1 MNYRHLTPSMSLLL
15 IFESAARHQSFVR
28 AAEELSLSQS
38 AISRQIRELETHLDA
53 ALFERVGRSVRL
65 TNLGE
70 QYAGT
75 VHEALDKIR
84 GATLQVMSKTRGSES
99 LSLAILPTFASK
111 RVLPNL
117 HAFYERYPAA
127 TIHIQSRIG
136 QIDFNTEDIDA
147 AIIVSRIK
155 PSDPELISHLIVN
168 EYLVAV
174 ASPQFFA
181 GINSQKKRYVDRK
194 FLAPEYAAGHLLL
207 SVPSHPSAWS
217 EWFSHYNLDQRQI
230 CLGPSFG
237 VTAHLIQAVNVGIG
251 LGIVPEQFVRNELEQ
266 GSLVAVGEP
275 ILSPRSYYL
284 IYPKR
289 IASSRT
295 LQQFREWILSNDFS
309 EWH

>member
-38 AISRQIRELETHLDA
+38 AVSRQMRQLETHLDI

-65 TNLGE
+65 TEQGE
-70 QYAGT
+70 QYA
-75 VHEALDKIR
+75 VAIHEALDKIR
-84 GATLQVMSKTRGSES
+84 GATLQVMSKTPRAET

-111 RVLPNL
+111 WVLPNL
-117 HAFYERYPAA
+117 HTFYGLYPSA

-136 QIDFNTEDIDA
+136 KIDFNFEDIDA

-155 PSDPELISHLIVN
+155 PSEPELISYLIAN

-174 ASPQFFA
+174 ASPKYVESSK
-181 GINSQKKRYVDRK
+181 IKQKKDIEIK
-194 FLAPEYAAGHLLL
+194 LLAPEYAAGHLLL
-207 SVPSHPSAWS
+207 SVSSHPAAWS
-217 EWFSHYNLDQRQI
+217 EWFSHYGLDHRQI
-230 CLGPSFG
+230 CLGPNFE
-237 VTAHLIQAVNVGIG
+237 VTAHLIQAVSAGIG
-251 LGIVPEQFVRNELEQ
+251 LGIVPEQFVRDELEQ

-289 IASSRT
+289 MASNQT
-295 LQQFREWILSNDFS
+295 LQQFLEWVLTNDFS
-309 EWH
+309 

>member
-38 AISRQIRELETHLDA
+38 AISRQIRQLETHLDA
-53 ALFERVGRSVRL
+53 TLFERVGRSVRL
-65 TNLGE
+65 TGIGE
-70 QYAGT
+70 QYAET

-84 GATLQVMSKTRGSES
+84 GATLQVMSKARGAES

-111 RVLPNL
+111 WVLPNL
-117 HAFYERYPAA
+117 HAFYDLYPGA
-127 TIHIQSRIG
+127 TINIQSRIG
-136 QIDFNTEDIDA
+136 KIDFSAEDIDA

-155 PSDPELISHLIVN
+155 PSDPELMSHLIAN

-174 ASPQFFA
+174 ASPQSFE
-181 GINSQKKRYVDRK
+181 GDSDKKA
-194 FLAPEYAAGHLLL
+194 LPPEYAAGLLLL
-207 SVPSHPSAWS
+207 SVSSHPAAWS
-217 EWFSHYNLDQRQI
+217 DWFSHYDLDHRKI
-230 CLGPSFG
+230 SLGPSFE

-251 LGIVPEQFVRNELEQ
+251 LGIVPEQFVRDELDQ

-275 ILSPRSYYL
+275 IPSPRSYYL

-289 IASSRT
+289 LASRPT
-295 LQQFREWILSNDFS
+295 LLQFRDWILSNDFS
-309 EWH
+309 

>member
-38 AISRQIRELETHLDA
+38 AISRQIRQLETHLDA
-53 ALFERVGRSVRL
+53 NLFERVGRSVRL
-65 TNLGE
+65 TDIGE
-70 QYAGT
+70 QYAET

-84 GATLQVMSKTRGSES
+84 GATLQVMSKTRGAES

-111 RVLPNL
+111 WVLPNL
-117 HAFYERYPAA
+117 HAFYGLYPGA
-127 TIHIQSRIG
+127 TINIQSRIG
-136 QIDFNTEDIDA
+136 KIDFNAEDIDA

-155 PSDPELISHLIVN
+155 PSDPELMSHLIAN

-174 ASPQFFA
+174 ASPQSFK
-181 GINSQKKRYVDRK
+181 GSDDGVSKV
-194 FLAPEYAAGHLLL
+194 LAPQYAAGPLLL
-207 SVPSHPSAWS
+207 SVSSHPSAWS
-217 EWFSHYNLDQRQI
+217 EWFSHYGLDHRQI
-230 CLGPSFG
+230 SLGPSFE

-251 LGIVPEQFVRNELEQ
+251 LGIVPEQFVRDELAQ

-275 ILSPRSYYL
+275 IPSPRSYYL

-289 IASSRT
+289 LGNNPT

-309 EWH
+309 

>member
-38 AISRQIRELETHLDA
+38 AISRQMRQLETHLDV

-65 TNLGE
+65 TDLGE
-70 QYAGT
+70 QYAVT

-84 GATLQVMSKTRGSES
+84 GATLQVMSKARGAES

-111 RVLPNL
+111 WVLPNL
-117 HAFYERYPAA
+117 HAFYKLYPSA
-127 TIHIQSRIG
+127 TINIQSRIG
-136 QIDFNTEDIDA
+136 EIDFNAEDIDA
-147 AIIVSRIK
+147 AIIVSRVK
-155 PSDPELISHLIVN
+155 PSDPELISHLIAN

-174 ASPQFFA
+174 ASE
-181 GINSQKKRYVDRK
+181 GESTSKV
-194 FLAPEYAAGHLLL
+194 LTPEYATSSLLL
-207 SVPSHPSAWS
+207 TVSSHPSAWS
-217 EWFSHYNLDQRQI
+217 EWFSHYGLDHRRI
-230 CLGPSFG
+230 SLGPSFE

-251 LGIVPEQFVRNELEQ
+251 LGIVPEQFVRDELEQ

-289 IASSRT
+289 LANSPT

-309 EWH
+309 